1 MKRFFNSIE
10 YIEQHLYQA
19 VSIHDIAKA
28 SSYSVYHFSRIFKSL
43 VGDSPKEYLR
53 KRRLTVA
60 ASRLLQED
68 TSILDL
74 ALQCQFES
82 QEAFTRAFKQLFAVT
97 PGQYRKESDPY
108 RLIYKDQFSPHML
121 HHLQNHLVM
130 QPTIVEREPIKTVGI
145 AKRYSNDDLD
155 LKKLWSAFRPY
166 KDKIPNRVGDELFGI
181 YEEYEEDGDDTGF
194 TYVCSAQVSSFDD
207 IPENMV
213 SRIIAGQKYA
223 CFEHKGAL
231 ASLESTLKFIW
242 GSWLPKSKYDY
253 VEKPDFELY
262 PGGFCDS
269 DPGKILR
276 IFIPIQDK

>member
-10 YIEQHLYQA
+10 YVEEHLYEP
-19 VSIHDIAKA
+19 VTIHDIAKA
-28 SSYSVYHFSRIFKSL
+28 SSYSAYHFSRIFKSL

-121 HHLQNHLVM
+121 HHLQNNLVM
-130 QPTIVEREPIKTVGI
+130 EPTIVEREPIKTVGI

-155 LKKLWSAFRPY
+155 LKKLWSAFKPY

-181 YEEYEEDGDDTGF
+181 YEEYEEDGDETGF

-213 SRIIAGQKYA
+213 SRIITGQKYA
-223 CFEHKGAL
+223 CFEHKGEL
-231 ASLESTLKFIW
+231 ASLENTLKFIW

-262 PGGFCDS
+262 GPGFCDA
-269 DPGKILR
+269 PGNILR

>member
-10 YIEQHLYQA
+10 YVEEHLYEP
-19 VSIHDIAKA
+19 VTIHDIAKA
-28 SSYSVYHFSRIFKSL
+28 SSYSAYHFSRIFKSL

-60 ASRLLQED
+60 ATRLLKED
-68 TSILDL
+68 TSILEL
-74 ALQCQFES
+74 AVQCQFES

-121 HHLQNHLVM
+121 HHLQNNLVM
-130 QPTIVEREPIKTVGI
+130 EPTIVEREPIKTVGI

-155 LKKLWSAFRPY
+155 LKKLWSAFKPY

-181 YEEYEEDGDDTGF
+181 YEEYEEDGDETGF

-213 SRIIAGQKYA
+213 GRIIAGQKYA
-223 CFEHKGAL
+223 CFEHKGEL
-231 ASLESTLKFIW
+231 ASLENTLKFIW

-262 PGGFCDS
+262 GPGFCDA
-269 DPGKILR
+269 PGNILR